1 MCHQASVILSRILYI
16 SISLSAMCCP
26 TSVTLSHR
34 LYISKV
40 YIHFLF
46 WSLFNIYSPVSIV
59 GSFQC
64 RIILWALLTTFI
76 SQLGVLPSSVW
87 KNGSVIKGSP
97 RMWWRYELV
106 TVPSK
111 WSHCTHML
119 YCHVVLSCCT
129 VVPVME
135 WASKWSYVIAHNL
148 LLFFTMN
155 KRGSAIQWEPQCFS
169 SVVLSNGYR
178 AQKCSLHISCVQCST
193 SLGLTWSASLP
204 TMGHD
209 RAHCIKAKWR
219 IR

>member
-1 MCHQASVILSRILYI
+1 MLLLLLSQNGIFFQHGQTSIHFTGQVYELVAMCHQASVILSCILYI

-46 WSLFNIYSPVSIV
+46 WSLFNIYSPVIIV

-119 YCHVVLSCCT
+119 YCHVVLSCQLWSEL
-129 VVPVME
+129 PNE
-135 WASKWSYVIAHNL
+135 ASKWNCSQLTVVFYYEQARFCNSVRTTVL
-148 LLFFTMN
+148 LEC
-155 KRGSAIQWEPQCFS
+155 GSF
-169 SVVLSNGYR
+169 
-178 AQKCSLHISCVQCST
+178 
-193 SLGLTWSASLP
+193 
-204 TMGHD
+204 
-209 RAHCIKAKWR
+209 
-219 IR
+219 